1 MEPSVL
7 VSAVVSLA
15 AIVIVALLRSQFGE
29 TQAKK
34 MVAYG
39 QLAAHTAY
47 VYMEAAKIAVVEIE
61 NGLKKAGESTDAE
74 LKAAAAEL
82 AGKILSSWGIYV
94 DQSLIA
100 TLIATVEAAYQKMK
114 AEKQYTTQPVL
125 E

>member
-1 MEPSVL
+1 MELPI

-15 AIVIVALLRSQFGE
+15 AIVIVALLRGQFGE

-34 MVAYG
+34 LVLFG
-39 QLAAHTAY
+39 QSAAHTAY

-74 LKAAAAEL
+74 LKQSAVEL
-82 AGKILSSWGIYV
+82 TGKILSSWGIYV
-94 DQSLIA
+94 DPNLIA

-114 AEKQYTTQPVL
+114 AEKQYTIQPV
-125 E
+125 